1 MTHDERQAEREWR
14 SPPAAEWFGS
24 EAEMLR
30 MLVAHKASPASR
42 TRNARVFYSAESGT
56 FCFSLEHGR

>member
-14 SPPAAEWFGS
+14 SPPAEKWFGS

-30 MLVAHKASPASR
+30 ILEAHKASPAAR
-42 TRNARVFYSAESGT
+42 KRDARVFYSAEAGT
-56 FCFSLEHGR
+56 FCFCLERGR